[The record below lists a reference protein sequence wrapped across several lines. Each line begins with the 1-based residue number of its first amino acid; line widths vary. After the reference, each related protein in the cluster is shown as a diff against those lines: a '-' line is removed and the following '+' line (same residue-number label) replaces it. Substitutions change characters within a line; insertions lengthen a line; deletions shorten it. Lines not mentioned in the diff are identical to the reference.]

1 MFRTRERD
9 EPVRCSRAQCKVTNE
24 SQVLIHRSA
33 HQDLSDQRWLRDQ
46 HISHAPVG
54 SLGLCNAT
62 KRTDHAQDG
71 RWLVF
76 ATDRLKIGGRG
87 SGDLAGNLH
96 TGVYPANV

>member
-9 EPVRCSRAQCKVTNE
+9 EPVRCRRAQCKVTNE
-24 SQVLIHRSA
+24 PQVLIHRSA
-33 HQDLSDQRWLRDQ
+33 HQDLSDQRWLCDQ
-46 HISHAPVG
+46 DVSHATVG

-87 SGDLAGNLH
+87 SGTLAGNLH
-96 TGVYPANV
+96 TGVHPANM